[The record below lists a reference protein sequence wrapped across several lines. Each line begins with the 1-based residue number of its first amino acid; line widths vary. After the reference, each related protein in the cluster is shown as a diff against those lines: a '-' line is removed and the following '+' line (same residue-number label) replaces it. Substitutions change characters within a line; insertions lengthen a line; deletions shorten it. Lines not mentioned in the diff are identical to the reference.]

1 MKKILIVGAGGQIG
15 SELTTYL
22 RSIYGDANVVASDMR
37 ESKAL
42 GEAGPF
48 ELLDALDAKAYAGI
62 VSKYKIDSIFNL
74 VALLSATGEKIPQKA
89 WEINIGALMNSLE
102 IARENNCALFTA
114 QFDRCVRPVDAER
127 QDSPGHADA
136 PDDDLWRLQ
145 GNRRIAG

>member
-62 VSKYKIDSIFNL
+62 VSKYKIDSTESYTL
-74 VALLSATGEKIPQKA
+74 SLHDALPI
-89 WEINIGALMNSLE
+89 
-102 IARENNCALFTA
+102 
-114 QFDRCVRPVDAER
+114 
-127 QDSPGHADA
+127 
-136 PDDDLWRLQ
+136 
-145 GNRRIAG
+145 

>member
-74 VALLSATGEKIPQKA
+74 VALLHGRKDPAEGVGDQYRCADELARDCPGEQLRA
-89 WEINIGALMNSLE
+89 VY
-102 IARENNCALFTA
+102 A